1 MIQKNVCVCVR
12 AHIYDYIVCACVC
25 VFVCVYVFATWFTIL
40 RWPYFS
46 HFPGQLL
53 PCEWKNGNKGSRSSI
68 WGAVLEVASG
78 SAGYPIF
85 ALNIP
90 EQWSNWTV
98 QPWHGLTGFGWLRCP
113 LHAILMANAGQL
125 LNKSSREAL
134 REACSKALQTSLQMA
149 HPAVCMACYLYHL
162 KIAYLEDRLSR
173 PEVDAVI
180 YSIMQ
185 CERFNY
191 DKVTKSRETAP
202 ERSQK

>member
-1 MIQKNVCVCVR
+1 
-12 AHIYDYIVCACVC
+12 
-25 VFVCVYVFATWFTIL
+25 
-40 RWPYFS
+40 
-46 HFPGQLL
+46 
-53 PCEWKNGNKGSRSSI
+53 
-68 WGAVLEVASG
+68 
-78 SAGYPIF
+78 
-85 ALNIP
+85 
-90 EQWSNWTV
+90 
-98 QPWHGLTGFGWLRCP
+98 
-113 LHAILMANAGQL
+113 MANAGQL